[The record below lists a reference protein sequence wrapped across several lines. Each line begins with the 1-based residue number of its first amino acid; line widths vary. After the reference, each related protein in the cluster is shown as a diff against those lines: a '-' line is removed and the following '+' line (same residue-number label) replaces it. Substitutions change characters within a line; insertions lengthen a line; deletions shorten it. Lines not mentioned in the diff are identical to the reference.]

1 MAASIPKRELPV
13 TLSILCALVVA
24 SLCVTVLITGLLMSR
39 PVQFTVGPPPPGLAN
54 AEAVWI
60 ASASGSDLSGWW
72 IGGQPGGGCMVLMHG
87 VRRNR
92 LSMARRAELLH
103 RCGFAVLL
111 FDFQAHGASP
121 GRAITFGHLEAMD
134 ATAAVE
140 FAQKRLPAERLG
152 VIGVSLGGAA
162 ALLGPVPLKVDA
174 LVLESVFPDLRT
186 ALINRLHIYLG
197 PVWGTALA
205 PILAPMFRL
214 LMWAVLG
221 VRATTLRPIDHIAGV
236 TAPVLIASGT
246 RDRSTTI
253 EEARTLFHHATD
265 PKQFWAV
272 EGAGHVNL
280 ERHNP
285 AAYWRIVLPFITRY
299 VQSEAQPVT
308 NQSVGT

>member
-1 MAASIPKRELPV
+1 MALIV
-13 TLSILCALVVA
+13 LCAFVVA
-24 SLCVTVLITGLLMSR
+24 SLCGTVLIAGLLMSR
-39 PVQFTVGPPPPGLAN
+39 PVQRVVGPPPPGLAS
-54 AEAVWI
+54 AEEVRI
-60 ASASGSDLSGWW
+60 PSKSGTTLSGWW
-72 IGGQPGGGCMVLMHG
+72 IGGQPGRGCIVLMHG

-103 RCGFAVLL
+103 QWGFAVLL

-121 GRAITFGHLEAMD
+121 GRAITFGNLEALD
-134 ATAAVE
+134 AAAAVG
-140 FAQKRLPAERLG
+140 FARQRLPDERLG

-162 ALLGPVPLKVDA
+162 ALLGPGPRQLDA

-197 PVWGTALA
+197 PVMGPVLA
-205 PILAPMFRL
+205 PVLAPMFRL
-214 LMWAVLG
+214 LMRPVLG
-221 VRATTLRPIDHIAGV
+221 VRTPRLRPIDRIADV

-253 EEARTLFHHATD
+253 EEARTLFQHATD

-280 ERHNP
+280 ERYNP
-285 AAYWRIVLPFITRY
+285 DAYWRVILPFITRY
-299 VQSEAQPVT
+299 VQSPACHEQNRRQT
-308 NQSVGT
+308 GT

>member
-1 MAASIPKRELPV
+1 MTWEPALIV
-13 TLSILCALVVA
+13 LCTLVVVA
-24 SLCVTVLITGLLMSR
+24 LCGVVVIAGLLMSR
-39 PVQFTVGPPPPGLAN
+39 PVQREVGPAPPGLAG
-54 AEAVWI
+54 AEPVRI
-60 ASASGSDLSGWW
+60 PSRSGTVLSGWW
-72 IGGQPGGGCMVLMHG
+72 INGEPGGGCIVLMHG

-103 RCGFAVLL
+103 GWGFSVLL

-121 GRAITFGHLEAMD
+121 GRAITFGHLEALD
-134 ATAAVE
+134 ANAAIG
-140 FAQKRLPAERLG
+140 FARHRVPAERLG

-162 ALLGPVPLKVDA
+162 ALLAPEPPRVDA

-285 AAYWRIVLPFITRY
+285 AAYWRVVLPFITRY